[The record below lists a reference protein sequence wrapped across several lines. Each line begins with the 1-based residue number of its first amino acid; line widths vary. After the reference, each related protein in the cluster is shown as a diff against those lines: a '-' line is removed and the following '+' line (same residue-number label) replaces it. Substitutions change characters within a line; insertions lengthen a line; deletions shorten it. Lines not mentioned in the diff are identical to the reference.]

1 MIETISGCRFSS
13 PETRLSR
20 WPPLAVRR
28 LVLKRQPAPCAMLYL
43 SPICL
48 FAVYDIESNSAIG
61 VLTVTVEAVEALRG
75 LYNDAE

>member
-1 MIETISGCRFSS
+1 
-13 PETRLSR
+13 
-20 WPPLAVRR
+20 
-28 LVLKRQPAPCAMLYL
+28 MLYL

-48 FAVYDIESNSAIG
+48 FAVYDIESNSEIG